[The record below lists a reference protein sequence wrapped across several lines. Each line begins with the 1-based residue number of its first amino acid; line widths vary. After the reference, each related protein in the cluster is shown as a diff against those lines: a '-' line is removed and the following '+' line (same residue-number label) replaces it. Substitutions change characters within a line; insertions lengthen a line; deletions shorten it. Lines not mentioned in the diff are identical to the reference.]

1 MNRIP
6 ILFILI
12 CPALFSMGQ
21 SSFTLAPSGNKM
33 IIKGTSTLHDWQ
45 CKVEQM
51 SGQMSATVTSGVV
64 KEIQNLTF
72 SAAVNSI
79 RSIKENGEYYEK
91 GMDKNVYKALKSDQY
106 AAITFALK
114 KVNSVT
120 AAANNK
126 VTIVAAGTLTI
137 SGTPKE
143 VTLTVSG
150 TPSGA
155 GYAFEGTFP
164 MKMTDFKIEPPT
176 ALLGT
181 IRTGDAIT
189 VEFKTVYNPR

>member
-6 ILFILI
+6 ILLILI
-12 CPALFSMGQ
+12 CPALFSVGQ
-21 SSFTLAPSGNKM
+21 SSFTLAPSGNRM

-91 GMDKNVYKALKSDQY
+91 GMDKNVYKALKSDQFT
-106 AAITFALK
+106 AIMFALK
-114 KVNSVT
+114 KVNSIT
-120 AAANNK
+120 PAANK

-143 VTLTVSG
+143 VMLTVFG

-164 MKMTDFKIEPPT
+164 MKMTDFKVDPPT

-181 IRTGDAIT
+181 IKTGDAIT
-189 VEFKTVYNPR
+189 IEFKTVYNPR